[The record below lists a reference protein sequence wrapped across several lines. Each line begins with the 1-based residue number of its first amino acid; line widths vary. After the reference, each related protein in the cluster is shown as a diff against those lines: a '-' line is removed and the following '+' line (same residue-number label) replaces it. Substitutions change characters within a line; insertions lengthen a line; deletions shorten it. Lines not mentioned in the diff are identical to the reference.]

1 LQLIVL
7 PIDCRLIELDPLRGF
22 ELRGERRIPRRVL
35 DATGCQRQER
45 QGVKGEIDVTPVALV
60 EKSVNGRPCRH
71 DTGIEIGK
79 RQQGPARR
87 LQAAGFAR
95 IVAPS
100 SVAIAAGQEKSPER
114 RNVGGVGH
122 RKCVW
127 LPTRGAR
134 SCQPE
139 CLGGE
144 APAAFAN
151 QLPEAPATGPKGGPQ
166 SKSIAVSGFG

>member
-1 LQLIVL
+1 MK
-7 PIDCRLIELDPLRGF
+7 
-22 ELRGERRIPRRVL
+22 
-35 DATGCQRQER
+35 A
-45 QGVKGEIDVTPVALV
+45 EIDVTAAALV
-60 EKSVNGRPCRH
+60 KKSVNGRPCGENAGLTSGRASRAQH
-71 DTGIEIGK
+71 VGS
-79 RQQGPARR
+79 RR
-87 LQAAGFAR
+87 LDLPDSS
-95 IVAPS
+95 PS

-114 RNVGGVGH
+114 RNVRGVGH

-151 QLPEAPATGPKGGPQ
+151 QLPEAPCHGAKGGQ
-166 SKSIAVSGFG
+166 Q